1 MTSTSFPVLD
11 TAEHLAQLRAEG
23 GRLAAAAAALSLD
36 VAVPPCPGWSLRDLL
51 RHLGYVHRWATRY
64 VTERHTERVSRL
76 DETAVLAQDIPD
88 DALLDWFRAGHTAL
102 VSALTAADP
111 ELACWS
117 FLPAPSPLAF
127 WARRQAH
134 ETTVHRVD
142 VQLAAAAAKDGRPDA
157 ANPVT
162 PVPAALA
169 TDGVDELLMGFARR
183 GARHGP
189 RSDPPR
195 ALFIEAGPARWV
207 IRMGPERA
215 EVNRGWDGPA
225 GPGDCT
231 LTGPAPELYL
241 LLWNRRDPAGL
252 DVTGDPGV
260 LAQFRREM
268 RVTWA

>member
-11 TAEHLAQLRAEG
+11 TAEHLAQLQAEG
-23 GRLAAAAAALSLD
+23 GRLASAATPLSLD
-36 VAVPPCPGWSLRDLL
+36 LPVPSCPGWSLRDLL
-51 RHLGYVHRWATRY
+51 RHIGYVHRWATRY
-64 VTERHTERVSRL
+64 VTEQQTERVPRL

-88 DALLDWFRAGHTAL
+88 AALLDWFRAGHAAL
-102 VSALTAADP
+102 VSALTAAGP

-134 ETTVHRVD
+134 ETTMHRVD
-142 VQLAAAAAKDGRPDA
+142 VQLAAAVVRPGQ
-157 ANPVT
+157 PVT
-162 PVPAALA
+162 PIPPALA

-195 ALFIEAGPARWV
+195 ALFIQAGPARWV

-215 EVNRGWDGPA
+215 EVDRGGDGPA

-231 LTGPAPELYL
+231 VAGPAPELYL

-260 LAQFRREM
+260 LAQFRRDV
-268 RVTWA
+268 RVTWG